1 MEEVPPSLV
10 LPAEEDSS
18 GWVRD
23 RIPGAP
29 ALVWVCLF
37 KLFSVLSFF
46 LNGQDVKLLL
56 QFCYT
61 CLIISFREKMD
72 R

>member
-23 RIPGAP
+23 RDRITRAP
-29 ALVWVCLF
+29 ALVCVCLF
-37 KLFSVLSFF
+37 KLFYVLSF
-46 LNGQDVKLLL
+46 L
-56 QFCYT
+56 Y
-61 CLIISFREKMD
+61 E
-72 R
+72 